1 MDSGICIFNY
11 SESGKTPRGPKEK
24 SGTMLDISKK
34 SWPQAWEDS
43 LVDPQAY
50 EGQDLNSIP

>member
-11 SESGKTPRGPKEK
+11 SESGKTPRGPKEL
-24 SGTMLDISKK
+24 LDISKK

-43 LVDPQAY
+43 LVDSQAY